1 MTAKRKWQDNAFW
14 HNDTKEVAEAILGIE
29 DKDGRMITQV
39 LTVRKFSPQGEVNE
53 DFKELIDSLG
63 IEKID
68 SNTKERRERKTKER
82 EIKTAR
88 ENSEKS
94 AKELERLFNTKIKIL
109 EIECISKTKNKEL
122 KKKLRRSKTQVEL
135 YMYAQLIMM
144 EENGIGFVTY
154 DANKKD

>member
-1 MTAKRKWQDNAFW
+1 VASKRTWQDNAFW
-14 HNDTKEVAEAILGIE
+14 HNDTKEVAEAILNIE
-29 DKDGRMITQV
+29 DDDGRKITQV
-39 LTVRKFSPQGEVNE
+39 LTVRKFSPQGAVNADYE
-53 DFKELIDSLG
+53 ELIDSLG

-68 SNTKERRERKTKER
+68 SNTKERKERKENER
-82 EIKTAR
+82 QLHLAR
-88 ENSEKS
+88 KKSEES
-94 AKELERLFNTKIKIL
+94 ARDLEHLFNSKIKIL

-154 DANKKD
+154 DAE